1 MKKMLF
7 DLKQEKV
14 TIVPLPDGM
23 WDVTVLDNEEVVTDE
38 SLGMYGGM
46 EPGMEARL
54 DESHAEPREMYQY
67 DGNIFRTVYEPD
79 EDEILSDMGKWLD
92 YSTEGEP
99 TAEQVRHDNEL
110 IDQLTM
116 ELVEGG
122 IL

>member
-1 MKKMLF
+1 MRKMLF

-14 TIVPLPDGM
+14 TIVPLPNGT

-38 SLGMYGGM
+38 SLGMGM
-46 EPGMEARL
+46 ESGMET
-54 DESHAEPREMYQY
+54 DEYHHEPREMYQY

-92 YSTEGEP
+92 YSSEDEP
-99 TAEQVRHDNEL
+99 TVEQVRHDNEL